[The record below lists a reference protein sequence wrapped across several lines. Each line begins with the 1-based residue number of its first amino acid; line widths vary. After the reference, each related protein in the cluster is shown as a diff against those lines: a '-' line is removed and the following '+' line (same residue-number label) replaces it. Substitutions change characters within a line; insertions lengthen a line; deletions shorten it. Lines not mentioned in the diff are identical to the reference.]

1 VKTLQPYSV
10 TGMERLMT
18 RVEDILSYGTL
29 RWHPFFQSAAH
40 GSGLPLGVGYL
51 QHVSPFNY
59 VDIRGSYSSYQHK
72 RRGAEL
78 VAPRRLNRPASRS
91 VGGGWKKATQV
102 NFYGVGPDSSL
113 NNQSYYAFKE
123 ASASALLTVWPTR
136 RSLML
141 RGGAEMARWS

>member
-1 VKTLQPYSV
+1 MRMSRVLGAPVLIAALTCTASFVEAQEELDAESRQAVVEGAQAEKVKTLQPYSV

-59 VDIRGSYSSYQHK
+59 VDIRGSYSSYQYK
-72 RRGAEL
+72 RIEAEF
-78 VAPRRLNRPASRS
+78 VAPRLFNRRGRLS
-91 VGGGWKKATQV
+91 VLGGWK
-102 NFYGVGPDSSL
+102 
-113 NNQSYYAFKE
+113 
-123 ASASALLTVWPTR
+123 
-136 RSLML
+136 
-141 RGGAEMARWS
+141 